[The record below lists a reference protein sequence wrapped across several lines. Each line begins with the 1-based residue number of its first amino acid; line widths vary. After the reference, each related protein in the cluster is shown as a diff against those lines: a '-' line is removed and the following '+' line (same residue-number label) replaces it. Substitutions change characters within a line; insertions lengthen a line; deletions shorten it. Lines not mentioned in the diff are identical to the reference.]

1 VSSLRSRYLLQL
13 VVFVTSAVAAGVAVA
28 ECALWIR

>member
-1 VSSLRSRYLLQL
+1 VSTVRSRYLLQL
-13 VVFVTSAVAAGVAVA
+13 AVFITSAVAAGVAVA